1 MSWFP
6 RPSTRPDKGR
16 FEAITRPHLD
26 RLYRLAYRFTGSRHD
41 AEDLVQSLLTKLV
54 TQEERLAAVDLPGP
68 WLARALYHL
77 YVDHARRRSRTEAAL
92 GQPVTDTD
100 FMDSLAD
107 EVAESPEQAAE
118 RQLLRRRL
126 RAALAH
132 LPIEQR
138 ALLAWHDM
146 EGYTLDELAT
156 SLDVPLGTLKSRLHR
171 GRAALRRQLMEPS
184 IGAERVYAVRT
195 TA

>member
-1 MSWFP
+1 MSWFS
-6 RPSTRPDKGR
+6 RNSTPPGGSR

-41 AEDLVQSLLTKLV
+41 AEDLVQALLIKLI

-77 YVDHARRRSRTEAAL
+77 YVDHTRRRSRTEAAL
-92 GQPVTDTD
+92 GQPLTDAEFTD
-100 FMDSLAD
+100 GIAD
-107 EVAESPEQAAE
+107 EAAECPEQAAE

-126 RAALAH
+126 ESALAQ
-132 LPIEQR
+132 LPTEQR
-138 ALLAWHDM
+138 ALIAWHDM
-146 EGYTLDELAT
+146 EGYTLEELAT
-156 SLDVPLGTLKSRLHR
+156 SLQVPLGTLKSRLHR

-184 IGAERVYAVRT
+184 ASRERVYAVRT
-195 TA
+195 PA

>member
-1 MSWFP
+1 MSWFSRTP
-6 RPSTRPDKGR
+6 APPSGSR

-41 AEDLVQSLLTKLV
+41 AEDLVQSLLVKLV
-54 TQEERLAAVDLPGP
+54 TQEARLAAVDLPGP
-68 WLARALYHL
+68 WMARALYHL
-77 YVDHARRRSRTEAAL
+77 YVDHTRRRSRTEAAL

-100 FMDSLAD
+100 FIDGLAD

-126 RAALAH
+126 RAALAQ
-132 LPIEQR
+132 LPVEQR
-138 ALLAWHDM
+138 ALIAWHDM
-146 EGYTLDELAT
+146 EGYTLDELALA
-156 SLDVPLGTLKSRLHR
+156 LDVPLGTLKSRLHR
-171 GRAALRRQLMEPS
+171 GRASLRRHLMEPS
-184 IGAERVYAVRT
+184 AAAERVYPVRT

>member
-1 MSWFP
+1 MSWLSRTP
-6 RPSTRPDKGR
+6 TPPSGSR

-41 AEDLVQSLLTKLV
+41 AEDLVQALLIKLI

-68 WLARALYHL
+68 WMARALYHL
-77 YVDHARRRSRTEAAL
+77 YVDHARRHSRTEAAI
-92 GQPVTDTD
+92 GQPITDPE
-100 FMDSLAD
+100 FMDGLAD
-107 EVAESPEQAAE
+107 EAAESPEHAAE

-126 RAALAH
+126 STALAG
-132 LPIEQR
+132 LPTEQR

-146 EGYTLDELAT
+146 EGYTLEELAT
-156 SLDVPLGTLKSRLHR
+156 SLNVPIGTLKSRLHR

-184 IGAERVYAVRT
+184 IGPERVCAVRT
-195 TA
+195 PA